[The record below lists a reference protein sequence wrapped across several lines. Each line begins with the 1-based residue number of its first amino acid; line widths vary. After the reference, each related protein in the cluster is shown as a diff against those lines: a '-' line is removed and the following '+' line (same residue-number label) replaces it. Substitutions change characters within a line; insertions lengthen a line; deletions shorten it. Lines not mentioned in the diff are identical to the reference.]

1 MKLSILLCLLLA
13 APLVH
18 ADEVAD
24 ANALFDKKDYAGALK
39 LYTKLGNAG
48 NVEAQ
53 QHLGEM
59 YWYGEA
65 GAVDD
70 AKAQMWF
77 QKAAAKGN
85 AASVAALDV
94 MKRRVARKSDI
105 DYWMTKYD
113 GADLKDGP
121 YRCPVPR
128 LPALSKDNASIKATA
143 DKVDDWQE
151 CYNAFVNNLNASM
164 PLTKKIP
171 ADVAVLMKQEETDQA
186 RTYLAKVEQNL
197 VEEAKVKRKLVLADV
212 AAWRTAT
219 EAWVTE
225 HNAIIK
231 SGPSQE
237 RQDEIDARKRNYAP
251 PK

>member
-1 MKLSILLCLLLA
+1 MKYSLLLCLLLA
-13 APLVH
+13 GPLAH
-18 ADEVAD
+18 ADELAD
-24 ANALFDKKDYAGALK
+24 ADALFQKKEYAAALK

-53 QHLGEM
+53 QHVGEM

-70 AKAQMWF
+70 AQAQVWF
-77 QKAAAKGN
+77 RKAAAKGN
-85 AASVAALDV
+85 AASVAALEV
-94 MKRRVARKSDI
+94 MKKRLARKSDI
-105 DYWMTKYD
+105 DFWVGKYD
-113 GADLKDGP
+113 GADLKSGA
-121 YRCPVPR
+121 YRCTPPR

-143 DKVDDWQE
+143 DKVDEWQE

-171 ADVAVLMKQEETDQA
+171 PDIAALMKQEETDQA
-186 RTYLAKVEQNL
+186 RVYLAKVEENL

-212 AAWRTAT
+212 AAWRSAT
-219 EAWVTE
+219 ETWVTE

-231 SGPSQE
+231 SGPTKE

>member
-1 MKLSILLCLLLA
+1 MKLPILLCLLLA
-13 APLVH
+13 VPLVH
-18 ADEVAD
+18 ADELAD
-24 ANALFDKKDYAGALK
+24 ADALFQKKNYSEALR
-39 LYTKLGNAG
+39 LYTKLANAG

-65 GAVDD
+65 GAVND
-70 AKAQMWF
+70 AQAQLWF

-85 AASVAALDV
+85 APSAAALEV
-94 MKRRVARKSDI
+94 MKKRVARKSEI
-105 DYWMTKYD
+105 DFWVSKYD
-113 GADLKDGP
+113 GADLKDGK
-121 YRCPVPR
+121 YRCPTPR
-128 LPALSKDNASIKATA
+128 LPALSKDNPSIKATS

-151 CYNAFVNNLNASM
+151 CYNAFVENLNASM
-164 PLTKKIP
+164 PLTKRIP
-171 ADVAVLMKQEETDQA
+171 PDVAALMKQEETDQA
-186 RTYLAKVEQNL
+186 QVYLAKVEANL
-197 VEEAKVKRKLVLADV
+197 VEEAKIRRKLVLADV
-212 AAWRTAT
+212 AAWRSAT

-231 SGPSQE
+231 SGPTQE